1 MYKRQVTNNG
11 ELAHKLMHPSS
22 IIDRE
27 YLVRARGSFSEEIKK
42 SMLKGIN
49 IDNKKLQLTDIVLGV
64 KQSSNQWFTVCLQ
77 SGKNREVRNLF
88 DYHGLQVSRLK
99 RVRFGS
105 IFLDKDL
112 KEGQLKEL
120 TSDKVDQIIENG
132 I

>member
-1 MYKRQVTNNG
+1 MVYC
-11 ELAHKLMHPSS
+11 L
-22 IIDRE
+22 
-27 YLVRARGSFSEEIKK
+27 
-42 SMLKGIN
+42 
-49 IDNKKLQLTDIVLGV
+49 
-64 KQSSNQWFTVCLQ
+64 FTVRE
-77 SGKNREVRNLF
+77 NREVRNLF

-120 TSDKVDQIIENG
+120 TSNEVDQIIENG

>member
-1 MYKRQVTNNG
+1 M
-11 ELAHKLMHPSS
+11 S
-22 IIDRE
+22 
-27 YLVRARGSFSEEIKK
+27 
-42 SMLKGIN
+42 
-49 IDNKKLQLTDIVLGV
+49 KKLILIAVLLLIVSL
-64 KQSSNQWFTVCLQ
+64 WFLNNLFPKHMTYECG
-77 SGKNREVRNLF
+77 SGKNKEVRNLF

-120 TSDKVDQIIENG
+120 TSNEVDQIIKNG

>member
-1 MYKRQVTNNG
+1 MAQV
-11 ELAHKLMHPSS
+11 
-22 IIDRE
+22 
-27 YLVRARGSFSEEIKK
+27 KK
-42 SMLKGIN
+42 
-49 IDNKKLQLTDIVLGV
+49 
-64 KQSSNQWFTVCLQ
+64 
-77 SGKNREVRNLF
+77 RNLF

-120 TSDKVDQIIENG
+120 TSNEVDQIIENG